1 MTALPIYELRR
12 GQCRYAVSPSDAR
25 EFLFCAE
32 PVEYEGCPYCPEH
45 AARCFDRRLAETK
58 RAHAERAALMRA
70 GRKVD
75 VRGQAGPVK
84 LAILQHKTV
93 EIDADGAA
101 E

>member
-1 MTALPIYELRR
+1 MAGIPIYDLRI
-12 GQCRYAVSPSDAR
+12 GQCKFATTPFDAPKH
-25 EFLFCAE
+25 LFCAE
-32 PVEYEGCPYCPEH
+32 PVEYEGCPYCAEH
-45 AARCFDRRLAETK
+45 AARCFDRRPAEVK
-58 RAHAERAALMRA
+58 KAHAERGALMRA

-75 VRGQAGPVK
+75 VRGQAGPVN